1 MLHFLEIPCSKGRGS
16 FKPLETLWIK
26 DVVPLRKRKHWGR
39 EWQRSGI
46 ITELRLHLNPSARF
60 VGENCENFL
69 SLQKAPRIIL
79 DVTRL
84 SEVVSL
90 KSVARIQTG
99 RFSDSGNLYAST
111 ETICV

>member
-1 MLHFLEIPCSKGRGS
+1 MAEIR
-16 FKPLETLWIK
+16 T
-26 DVVPLRKRKHWGR
+26 V
-39 EWQRSGI
+39 

-90 KSVARIQTG
+90 KSVAGIQTG

-111 ETICV
+111 ETISV